1 MEKLNQELTAEN
13 QLDAEAETM
22 TVDTNGE
29 NNTEVPKA
37 QIVKKYKSDLDVLQ
51 QEKIRTLGDSQKLI
65 ELRQKQTDNPW
76 DLDEERLKSE
86 IDFLDKG
93 ISCLQNIEGEFD
105 TIIDKK
111 EKALKALSEDDQ

>member
-1 MEKLNQELTAEN
+1 MEKLKQELAAEN

-29 NNTEVPKA
+29 NNSEVPKA

-93 ISCLQNIEGEFD
+93 ISCLKTIEGEFD
-105 TIIDKK
+105 AIIDKK

>member
-29 NNTEVPKA
+29 NNTEVPRA

-51 QEKIRTLGDSQKLI
+51 QEKLRTLGDSQKLI

-105 TIIDKK
+105 AIIDKK

>member
-29 NNTEVPKA
+29 NNTEVPRA

-51 QEKIRTLGDSQKLI
+51 QEKLRTLGDSQKLI
-65 ELRQKQTDNPW
+65 ELRQKQTNNPW

-105 TIIDKK
+105 AIIDKK